1 MKVIAERYEMF
12 IAMNRFK
19 IVLGAEST
27 FEDIWRSRDSN
38 LKDVPGFLTFNLIKG
53 EANDEYNLYASHTTW
68 QSKLDF
74 TNWTKS
80 EAFRNAHKGA
90 GSHSEIYLG
99 HPIFEGFDTVI

>member
-1 MKVIAERYEMF
+1 MF

-38 LKDVPGFLTFNLIKG
+38 LKLIKG
-53 EANDEYNLYASHTTW
+53 ETNDDYTLYASHTTW
-68 QSKLDF
+68 KSKLDF

-80 EAFRNAHKGA
+80 EAFRKAHKGA

-99 HPIFEGFDTVI
+99 HPIFEGFETVI